1 MSFVC
6 YRDIE
11 STTIDEKDYLKTGIK
26 QFDKMCLGFG
36 KSHLVIITGTRGGGK
51 SSLLG
56 QIELNFID
64 NGYRGLKYSLEMTNK
79 RSKQW
84 IVLQACGKEN
94 LKCETTITGKEL
106 YVPKTSFI
114 TQKICEWIGDKCQ
127 IDNNESYRFAVIKKN
142 IEKKLEEDT
151 SIDFVIIDNL
161 FRMDI
166 ADFGN
171 EKYLAQTRIAK
182 ELQEL
187 CQRKNVCLILVCH
200 PNKVKTCPRIEDV
213 GGSGDIINACDMC
226 IIVHR
231 VSNDFKYR
239 AKDYFGWNDDNPL
252 FEYDTLWEIAKDR
265 EFGEEGTMIG
275 LYFEKESKRFLNF
288 KGENK
293 KYGWQNE
300 GHQQQLIPIDPDDD
314 LFNSLPF

>member
-1 MSFVC
+1 MSFVR
-6 YRDIE
+6 YKDIE
-11 STTIDEKDYLKTGIK
+11 NGKIDEKDYLKTGIK
-26 QFDKMCLGFG
+26 MFDKLCLGFG
-36 KSHLVIITGTRGGGK
+36 KSQLIILTGTRGGGK

-56 QIELNFID
+56 MIELNFID

-84 IVLQACGKEN
+84 VVLQACGKEN
-94 LKCETTITGKEL
+94 LKCITTESGKEL
-106 YVPKTSFI
+106 YVPKNDFVSE
-114 TQKICEWIGDKCQ
+114 QICEWIDDKCL
-127 IDNNESYRFAVIKKN
+127 IDDNESYRFANIKKS
-142 IEKKLEEDT
+142 IEKKLDEDNR
-151 SIDFVIIDNL
+151 IDFVIIDNL

-187 CQRKNVCLILVCH
+187 CQKKNVCLILVAH

-226 IIVHR
+226 IIIHR
-231 VSNDFKYR
+231 ITNDFKYR
-239 AKDYFGWNDDNPL
+239 AKEYFGWKDENPL
-252 FEYDTLWEIAKDR
+252 FEYDTLFEVAKDR

-288 KGENK
+288 KGENR
-293 KYGWQNE
+293 KYGWQNRA
-300 GHQQQLIPIDPDDD
+300 QQTELTPIDDDEW
-314 LFNSLPF
+314 LNELPF